1 MADRAATA
9 SPVRV
14 DGGGFEVDA
23 VYLARHFGLDPAE
36 VPGLLRDRRLQARCE
51 RGEGE
56 DAGRHRLSFRLGAS
70 RLTLIVDDTGKILR
84 RSAISWPESAQL
96 R

>member
-9 SPVRV
+9 NPVRI
-14 DGGGFEVDA
+14 DGDGFEVDA
-23 VYLARHFGLDPAE
+23 TYLARHFKLDPAE
-36 VPGLLRDRRLQARCE
+36 VPRLLRDRRLQALCE

-70 RLTLIVDDTGKILR
+70 RLTLIVDDSGTILR
-84 RSAISWPESAQL
+84 RSAISWPEAVQP